1 MGINRSRSRV
11 NAAPSPGGGNFQ
23 TGGTVAATT
32 LRSQTGTSQWSPTVA
47 HLMVLIILEICAF
60 AAIRYAFGVLQRS
73 V

>member
-1 MGINRSRSRV
+1 M
-11 NAAPSPGGGNFQ
+11 
-23 TGGTVAATT
+23 AATT